1 MTKLGARHSQRVSR
15 AEHHATQRKTT
26 STVEERS
33 RRKLESRRDEAD
45 NNPDW
50 NMLALAEQ
58 LIILSQ

>member
-1 MTKLGARHSQRVSR
+1 MSR